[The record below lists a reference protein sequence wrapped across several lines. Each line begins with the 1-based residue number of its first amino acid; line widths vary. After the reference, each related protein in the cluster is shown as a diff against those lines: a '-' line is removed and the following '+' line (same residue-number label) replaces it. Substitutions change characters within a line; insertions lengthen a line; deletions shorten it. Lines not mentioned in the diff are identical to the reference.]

1 MQTKLEQNHLNIVGT
16 SNSMVH
22 TFIEHE
28 VDEGEE
34 EEGGG
39 GGEPKYKKPKRDC
52 SAEEGVG
59 PVGHS
64 QRAVAVAEAEE
75 KKAGERSGQRRKHQ
89 SSQNAFV
96 EKRREEKRR
105 DERHRLLL
113 LLTD

>member
-39 GGEPKYKKPKRDC
+39 GGEPKYKKPK
-52 SAEEGVG
+52 
-59 PVGHS
+59 
-64 QRAVAVAEAEE
+64 
-75 KKAGERSGQRRKHQ
+75 
-89 SSQNAFV
+89 
-96 EKRREEKRR
+96 
-105 DERHRLLL
+105 
-113 LLTD
+113 